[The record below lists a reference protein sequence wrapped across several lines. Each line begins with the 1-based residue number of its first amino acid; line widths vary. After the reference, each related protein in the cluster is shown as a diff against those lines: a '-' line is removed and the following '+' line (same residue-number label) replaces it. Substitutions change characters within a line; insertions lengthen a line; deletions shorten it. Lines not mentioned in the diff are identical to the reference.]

1 MDKNDRIIDK
11 LYLNPVI
18 EANTH
23 RKMLNPIHIK
33 PQSIKRK
40 QLSGS
45 RSVPDL
51 FTNVNNGHIIMQNWV
66 TKNDIPKDIGNCLN
80 LPIIVDRKKIKNF
93 LENKNILK
101 LPEGKR
107 NLDLGKL
114 KMKSDNNETDEM
126 TNPVNV
132 DKNIMGV
139 SLTSSKFSMSH
150 YSKKSLGITDSK
162 FTNPSHTI
170 SNALVSKPEES
181 KDNVNTA
188 IQTIQVQN
196 ENNQGL
202 VRSLSTARINSNMS
216 MKMIQKTP
224 IDFATFD
231 KHLYLHDNDFLYAKR
246 IGGPVD
252 FVLCSYQEINQ
263 GSIHGL
269 KNKKLILKP
278 KEGTKGRK
286 IPEYLTISK
295 NTVLHYQNG
304 IPLLS
309 FFELYECLFMFFRLV
324 G

>member
-1 MDKNDRIIDK
+1 
-11 LYLNPVI
+11 
-18 EANTH
+18 
-23 RKMLNPIHIK
+23 
-33 PQSIKRK
+33 
-40 QLSGS
+40 
-45 RSVPDL
+45 
-51 FTNVNNGHIIMQNWV
+51 
-66 TKNDIPKDIGNCLN
+66 
-80 LPIIVDRKKIKNF
+80 
-93 LENKNILK
+93 
-101 LPEGKR
+101 
-107 NLDLGKL
+107 
-114 KMKSDNNETDEM
+114 MKSDNNETDEM

-139 SLTSSKFSMSH
+139 TLTSSKFSMSQ

-196 ENNQGL
+196 DNNQGL
-202 VRSLSTARINSNMS
+202 VRSLSTARINSNLT
-216 MKMIQKTP
+216 MKKIQKTP
-224 IDFATFD
+224 IDFSTFD

-269 KNKKLILKP
+269 KNKKLMLKP

-304 IPLLS
+304 VPHIYSINEWVDNFIKYKKLMNIPL
-309 FFELYECLFMFFRLV
+309 FKNFKTAKLYEKIL
-324 G
+324 